1 MNHSK
6 LLSAPQLR
14 QPRKGDLPAVK
25 GSRQG
30 PGNRDLLGHALS
42 QSKQGASDH
51 RPVQAAGLEPTA
63 GPHAMHA
70 FDPVS
75 GGELTP
81 MSTGPAPGFSA
92 GPVQAKKGAP
102 TNQEKAEHFRDL
114 VFGQE
119 MAGQVR
125 TMRDMALFQA
135 STDTAL
141 SNEEDRM
148 VTGLERGYSQNSDFF
163 DELFNQQLQAARALD
178 TARAGFLTGE
188 GGEMDD
194 ARADFLAKY
203 SRAASEFQGYSLLTH
218 DIGEKT
224 TTARSL
230 PIEAAKFGT
239 QYMGNKARQLKEIDP
254 DSAAILERAHNLIQS
269 DDKRKNPWV
278 MAAEGGQARSPERGV
293 NYADYIRNM
302 SMARDAS
309 MSQDWYAANAP
320 KKQSLLSRLF
330 HRRKRR

>member
-92 GPVQAKKGAP
+92 GPVQAKKRRTHQPGKSRALPGLGFWSGYGGTGAYHAGYGTVP
-102 TNQEKAEHFRDL
+102 
-114 VFGQE
+114 GQY
-119 MAGQVR
+119 GHSPVKR
-125 TMRDMALFQA
+125 RGSDGHR
-135 STDTAL
+135 SG
-141 SNEEDRM
+141 
-148 VTGLERGYSQNSDFF
+148 TGLFTKQR
-163 DELFNQQLQAARALD
+163 
-178 TARAGFLTGE
+178 
-188 GGEMDD
+188 
-194 ARADFLAKY
+194 
-203 SRAASEFQGYSLLTH
+203 LL
-218 DIGEKT
+218 
-224 TTARSL
+224 R
-230 PIEAAKFGT
+230 
-239 QYMGNKARQLKEIDP
+239 
-254 DSAAILERAHNLIQS
+254 
-269 DDKRKNPWV
+269 
-278 MAAEGGQARSPERGV
+278 
-293 NYADYIRNM
+293 
-302 SMARDAS
+302 
-309 MSQDWYAANAP
+309 
-320 KKQSLLSRLF
+320 
-330 HRRKRR
+330 